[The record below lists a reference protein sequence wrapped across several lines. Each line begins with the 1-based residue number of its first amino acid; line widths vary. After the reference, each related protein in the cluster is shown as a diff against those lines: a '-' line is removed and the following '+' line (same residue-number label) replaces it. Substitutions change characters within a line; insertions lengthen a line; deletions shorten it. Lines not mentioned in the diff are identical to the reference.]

1 MFVIT
6 PEMGPGFAEALP
18 VAAFH
23 GIGPATAAKMNRL
36 GIASGADLKARSLAF
51 VQEHFGKA
59 GTHFYSISR
68 GIDERPVR
76 PDRVRKSAGAENT
89 FASDLWTLEAAQAE
103 LEPRVEKLWTF
114 CERSQV
120 RGRTVTLKVKY
131 QDFEQITR
139 SRSLPSFIESRADLA
154 SASTALLAAL
164 FPSRK
169 GIRLLG
175 VSLSSLG
182 TEAKAATQLSLLMP
196 S

>member
-6 PEMGPGFAEALP
+6 PQMGPSFVEALP

-36 GIASGADLKARSLAF
+36 GIASGTDLKARSLAF
-51 VQEHFGKA
+51 LQEHFGKA
-59 GTHFYSISR
+59 GSYYHWISR
-68 GIDERPVR
+68 GIDDRTVR

-89 FASDLWTLEAAQAE
+89 FAEDIWTFEAARGE
-103 LEPRVEKLWTF
+103 LEPLVDKLWSY

-139 SRSLPSFIESRADLA
+139 SRTFPSALDRRADLM
-154 SASTALLAAL
+154 SASTLLLASV
-164 FPSRK
+164 FSTRK

-175 VSLSSLG
+175 VSLSSLNAEVLQG
-182 TEAKAATQLSLLMP
+182 DQLSLLA
-196 S
+196 